1 MAPTS
6 NPSVNELS
14 YRALVWLTYR
24 LAATFA
30 VGLPLVLLVWSAW
43 RRDAMV
49 LRLLGLYWKVASL
62 MGISVLLL
70 VDERP
75 LGYLTA
81 VVAPVLMVVSVWF
94 WVDLNEELAD
104 QPAWKALPL
113 TVRLWRWA
121 LSGFGVISVAMT
133 TTGLRCLQG
142 GQTTNCLA
150 WLEAP
155 QGLHG
160 LAATVFDFIFGGQWT
175 EAFAAFVGYVALVAY
190 LAGLLQWLLI
200 RLPRYGRVAG
210 DF

>member
-70 VDERP
+70 VDARP

-133 TTGLRCLQG
+133 TTGLSCLQG
-142 GQTTNCLA
+142 GQTASCLA

-175 EAFAAFVGYVALVAY
+175 EAFAAFVGDVAFVAY

>member
-1 MAPTS
+1 MAA
-6 NPSVNELS
+6 
-14 YRALVWLTYR
+14 RR
-24 LAATFA
+24 HGFA
-30 VGLPLVLLVWSAW
+30 SAW
-43 RRDAMV
+43 
-49 LRLLGLYWKVASL
+49 
-62 MGISVLLL
+62 
-70 VDERP
+70 
-75 LGYLTA
+75 
-81 VVAPVLMVVSVWF
+81 PVLESGQLDGNQCAAAGGRATARISHGSCGPSAMVVSVWF
-94 WVDLNEELAD
+94 WVALNEELAD

-121 LSGFGVISVAMT
+121 LRGFGVISVAMT
-133 TTGLRCLQG
+133 TTGLSCLQG
-142 GQTTNCLA
+142 GQTASCLA

>member
-1 MAPTS
+1 
-6 NPSVNELS
+6 VNELS

-30 VGLPLVLLVWSAW
+30 VGLPLVLLIWSAW

-81 VVAPVLMVVSVWF
+81 VVAPLLMVVSVWF
-94 WVDLNEELAD
+94 WGL
-104 QPAWKALPL
+104 
-113 TVRLWRWA
+113 
-121 LSGFGVISVAMT
+121 AMT
-133 TTGLRCLQG
+133 TTGLSCLQG
-142 GQTTNCLA
+142 GQTASCLA

>member
-1 MAPTS
+1 M
-6 NPSVNELS
+6 NELS

-30 VGLPLVLLVWSAW
+30 VGLPLGLLIWSAW

-104 QPAWKALPL
+104 QPAWRALPL
-113 TVRLWRWA
+113 TVRL
-121 LSGFGVISVAMT
+121 
-133 TTGLRCLQG
+133 
-142 GQTTNCLA
+142 
-150 WLEAP
+150 
-155 QGLHG
+155 
-160 LAATVFDFIFGGQWT
+160 
-175 EAFAAFVGYVALVAY
+175 
-190 LAGLLQWLLI
+190 
-200 RLPRYGRVAG
+200 
-210 DF
+210 

>member
-1 MAPTS
+1 
-6 NPSVNELS
+6 
-14 YRALVWLTYR
+14 
-24 LAATFA
+24 
-30 VGLPLVLLVWSAW
+30 
-43 RRDAMV
+43 MV
-49 LRLLGLYWKVASL
+49 VRLLGLYWKVASL

-94 WVDLNEELAD
+94 WLDLNEELAD

-121 LSGFGVISVAMT
+121 LSGFAVISVAMT
-133 TTGLRCLQG
+133 TTGLSCLQG
-142 GQTTNCLA
+142 GQTANCLA

-160 LAATVFDFIFGGQWT
+160 LAATMFDFIVGGQWT

-190 LAGLLQWLLI
+190 LAGFLQWLLI

>member
-1 MAPTS
+1 MCI
-6 NPSVNELS
+6 
-14 YRALVWLTYR
+14 
-24 LAATFA
+24 
-30 VGLPLVLLVWSAW
+30 
-43 RRDAMV
+43 RD
-49 LRLLGLYWKVASL
+49 R
-62 MGISVLLL
+62 
-70 VDERP
+70 
-75 LGYLTA
+75 
-81 VVAPVLMVVSVWF
+81 F

-121 LSGFGVISVAMT
+121 LSGFAVVSVAMT
-133 TTGLRCLQG
+133 TTGLSCLQG
-142 GQTTNCLA
+142 GQTANCLA

-160 LAATVFDFIFGGQWT
+160 FAATVFDFIFGGQWT

-190 LAGLLQWLLI
+190 LAGFLQWLLI